1 MSTDRRIAAIAL
13 ALLVAALAVLPA
25 SPAFA
30 HVALTASTP
39 AAGATVTEPPAAV
52 ELQFDG
58 PLLAGGDHAV
68 GLFDPAGGR
77 VDDDQTVEVS
87 DRAVRT
93 GVGGLAATGPYTVR
107 WLVVS
112 GDGDPIEGTY
122 SFTYDGP
129 VAASP
134 APVVPA
140 PEPAASGDAGEAG
153 GGSERPAEAAGSPGP
168 GSEGAATP
176 SPQADPSEVTAESA
190 AARDG
195 VNPVLPAAVG
205 LLAVLGVAA
214 VLLRRRSGV

>member
-1 MSTDRRIAAIAL
+1 MSTDRRIAAISL

-25 SPAFA
+25 SPALA
-30 HVALTASTP
+30 HVALRASTP

-77 VDDDQTVEVS
+77 VDDDRTVEVS
-87 DRAVRT
+87 DRAVRV
-93 GVGGLAATGPYTVR
+93 GVGALTAAGTYTVR

-129 VAASP
+129 VAATQ
-134 APVVPA
+134 APVVPT
-140 PEPAASGDAGEAG
+140 PEPAASGGA
-153 GGSERPAEAAGSPGP
+153 SERAADAAGSASPGA
-168 GSEGAATP
+168 EGAASP
-176 SPQADPSEVTAESA
+176 SPEADPSEVTAEPM

-195 VNPVLPAAVG
+195 LGPVLPAAVG